1 MKQRFNLYGGLL
13 IAAIVFSIGLS
24 TFETVYY
31 MYQGGKA
38 GIETARNER
47 KAGVQN
53 SPLKNIER
61 IRRMTPVEM
70 MPKMSYL
77 METAPADSIVNMKTG
92 EKMPMMT
99 VAGILMPEKS
109 SNRMMVLQATGS
121 LETLFI
127 IIFLVAFIKL
137 VIAVNKGR
145 IFEKRTET
153 LLSWGGWSVL
163 GIYVLDWVNTLYN
176 YLMNVHEFEFE
187 LYDLRIMQKPDVA
200 LLYAAFGMLLVGQI
214 FKIGRQMKEEQ
225 ELTI

>member
-1 MKQRFNLYGGLL
+1 MKKKFNLYCGLL

-24 TFETVYY
+24 LFETVYT

-38 GIETARNER
+38 GIEAARNER
-47 KAGVQN
+47 KAGIRN
-53 SPLKNIER
+53 NPMKNIEK
-61 IRRMTPVEM
+61 IPRMTPVEM
-70 MPKMSYL
+70 MPKMNYL
-77 METAPADSIVNMKTG
+77 MDTTPADSIVNMKTG
-92 EKMPMMT
+92 EKMPLMT
-99 VAGILMPEKS
+99 MVGILMPEKS
-109 SNRMMVLQATGS
+109 SNRMMVLQATGA
-121 LETLFI
+121 LGTIFI

-137 VIAVNKGR
+137 VIAVNKGC

>member
-1 MKQRFNLYGGLL
+1 MKKRFNLYCGLL
-13 IAAIVFSIGLS
+13 IAAIVFSIGLG
-24 TFETVYY
+24 TFETAYQ

-38 GIETARNER
+38 GIEAARQER
-47 KAGVQN
+47 RAGIPN
-53 SPLKNIER
+53 DPMKNIER
-61 IRRMTPVEM
+61 IGRMTPVEM

-92 EKMPMMT
+92 EKIPLMT
-99 VAGILMPEKS
+99 VIGILMPEKS
-109 SNRMMVLQATGS
+109 NNRMMVLQATGS
-121 LETLFI
+121 LGTIFI

-163 GIYVLDWVNTLYN
+163 GIYVLGWVNTLYN
-176 YLMNVHEFEFE
+176 YLMNVYEFEFE
-187 LYDLRIMQKPDVA
+187 LYDLRIIEKPDVA

-214 FKIGRQMKEEQ
+214 FKIGRHMKEEQ

>member
-1 MKQRFNLYGGLL
+1 MKKRFNLYCGLL
-13 IAAIVFSIGLS
+13 IAAIVFSIGLG
-24 TFETVYY
+24 TFETAYQ

-38 GIETARNER
+38 GIEAARQER
-47 KAGVQN
+47 RAGIPN
-53 SPLKNIER
+53 DPMKNIER
-61 IRRMTPVEM
+61 IGRMTPVEM

-92 EKMPMMT
+92 EKIPLMT
-99 VAGILMPEKS
+99 VIGILMPEKS
-109 SNRMMVLQATGS
+109 NNRMMVLQATGS
-121 LETLFI
+121 LGTIFI

-163 GIYVLDWVNTLYN
+163 GIYVLGWVNTLYN
-176 YLMNVHEFEFE
+176 YFMNVYEFEFE
-187 LYDLRIMQKPDVA
+187 LYDLRIIEKPDVA

>member
-1 MKQRFNLYGGLL
+1 MKKRFNLYCGLL
-13 IAAIVFSIGLS
+13 IAAIVFSIGLG
-24 TFETVYY
+24 TFETAYQ

-38 GIETARNER
+38 GIEAARQER
-47 KAGVQN
+47 RAGIPN
-53 SPLKNIER
+53 DPMKNIER
-61 IRRMTPVEM
+61 IGRMTPVEM

-92 EKMPMMT
+92 EKIPLMT
-99 VAGILMPEKS
+99 VIGILMPEKS
-109 SNRMMVLQATGS
+109 NNRMMVLQATGS
-121 LETLFI
+121 LGTIFI

-163 GIYVLDWVNTLYN
+163 GIYVLGWVNTLYN
-176 YLMNVHEFEFE
+176 YLMNVYEFEFE
-187 LYDLRIMQKPDVA
+187 LYDLRIIEKPDVA